1 MKKLFKNEKFVR
13 FLYGVLAFVLSVLIV
28 IFSLTT
34 MLKVTVFNSS
44 FLNDV
49 LNNSAY
55 YTDLCDEITD
65 DLVDIGNASGLNKS
79 FFSDLIDEFMVREDI
94 QSYIESFYNGEKLVV
109 NTDNFQRSL
118 RDAIEDYEKKK
129 GIDPQTV
136 SEESINYFVV
146 EATKIYSKSIEITYF
161 NMIQKDAM
169 KWSSKMLIYALIS
182 IVAIALIMCFI
193 FFTNKWK
200 HLAVKYF
207 YYATASAGL
216 FVFLIPTVLNVSGVL
231 QKIAI
236 LSRSLNDLYT
246 SCVNSLLMNM
256 YVISAVLI
264 GLSVVFVII
273 HKHLRKLATV

>member
-13 FLYGVLAFVLSVLIV
+13 FLYGILAFVLSVLIIV
-28 IFSLTT
+28 FSMTA
-34 MLKVTVFNSS
+34 MLKATVFNSS

-79 FFSDLIDEFMVREDI
+79 FFSDLVDEFMVREDI

-118 RDAIEDYEKKK
+118 RDAIESYEKKK

-146 EATKIYSKSIEITYF
+146 EATKIYSRSIEITYF
-161 NMIQKDAM
+161 DMIQKDAM
-169 KWSSKMLIYALIS
+169 EWSSKMLMYALIS
-182 IVAIALIMCFI
+182 IVAIVLIMCFI

-216 FVFLIPTVLNVSGVL
+216 FVFLIPTVLNVSGIL

-246 SCVNSLLMNM
+246 SCINSLLMDM

-273 HKHLRKLATV
+273 HKHLRKLATA

>member
-13 FLYGVLAFVLSVLIV
+13 FLYGVLAFVLSALIV

-182 IVAIALIMCFI
+182 IVAIVLIMCFI

-216 FVFLIPTVLNVSGVL
+216 FIFLIPTVLNVSGIL

-273 HKHLRKLATV
+273 HKHLRKLATA

>member
-13 FLYGVLAFVLSVLIV
+13 FLYGILAFVLSVLIIV
-28 IFSLTT
+28 FSMTA
-34 MLKVTVFNSS
+34 MLKATVFNSS

-79 FFSDLIDEFMVREDI
+79 FFSDLVDEFMVREDI

-118 RDAIEDYEKKK
+118 RDAIESYEKKK

-146 EATKIYSKSIEITYF
+146 EATKIYSRSIEITYF
-161 NMIQKDAM
+161 DMIQKDAM
-169 KWSSKMLIYALIS
+169 KWSSKMLMYALIS
-182 IVAIALIMCFI
+182 IVAIVLIGCFI

-216 FVFLIPTVLNVSGVL
+216 FIILIPTVLNISGIL

-246 SCVNSLLMNM
+246 SCINSLLMNM

-273 HKHLRKLATV
+273 HKHLRKLATA

>member
-13 FLYGVLAFVLSVLIV
+13 FLYGVLAFVLSALIV

-118 RDAIEDYEKKK
+118 RDAIENYEKKK

-182 IVAIALIMCFI
+182 IVAIVLIMCFI

-216 FVFLIPTVLNVSGVL
+216 FVFLIPTVLNVSGIL

-273 HKHLRKLATV
+273 HKHLRKLATA